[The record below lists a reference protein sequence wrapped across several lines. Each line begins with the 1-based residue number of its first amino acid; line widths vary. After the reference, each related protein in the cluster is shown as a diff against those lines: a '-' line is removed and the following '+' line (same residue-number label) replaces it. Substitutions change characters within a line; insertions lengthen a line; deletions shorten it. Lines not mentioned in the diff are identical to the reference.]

1 MYSYGNICC
10 SLSYFGF
17 SVTDAYVLWLAS
29 SQNET
34 KYLAFQAFV
43 FERTYLMKVIPE
55 TRRVHLIWYL
65 RFYLIRIWLSLLIYD
80 FLCVSGPS
88 FINNRDFRLSKYI
101 SRVNSR
107 DFSVMSGIFLR
118 SETNIM
124 YCVLYYI
131 EFHVACA
138 SQNVNNN

>member
-17 SVTDAYVLWLAS
+17 SLTDAYALWLAS
-29 SQNET
+29 SQIET

-55 TRRVHLIWYL
+55 TRRGHLIWYL
-65 RFYLIRIWLSLLIYD
+65 RFSFIRIWLSVLIYD
-80 FLCVSGPS
+80 FLGASWHS
-88 FINNRDFRLSKYI
+88 IIYNRDFRLSKYI
-101 SRVNSR
+101 SRANSR
-107 DFSVMSGIFLR
+107 DFSVMSGIFLK

-124 YCVLYYI
+124 YCVLYI

-138 SQNVNNN
+138 SRNVNNN